1 MLYCLYRLKSL
12 SAYRERMLV
21 LPFFYHSLISSF
33 RDRKKKI
40 VRQADKLVRMPIY
53 SVISGTDYKITST
66 DYIITATDYII
77 TATDYKTYRHPAN
90 FFSQGRKDLLAMNGT
105 FSYGT
110 MGRKP

>member
-66 DYIITATDYII
+66 DYIITATDY
-77 TATDYKTYRHPAN
+77 KTYRHPAN